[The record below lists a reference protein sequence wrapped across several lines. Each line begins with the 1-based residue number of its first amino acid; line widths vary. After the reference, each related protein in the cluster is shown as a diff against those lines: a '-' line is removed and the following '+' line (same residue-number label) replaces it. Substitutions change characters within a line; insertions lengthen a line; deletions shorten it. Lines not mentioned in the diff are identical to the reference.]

1 MGVFNAVRIKILA
14 ETSFISVAQ
23 FFCSIEHILTP
34 YFFILKYLLMDIIC
48 FSHLRWN
55 FVYQRPQH
63 ILGRLA
69 QKFRVFFVE
78 EPVYDTDSPFL
89 DNTISREGVWILVP
103 HIAAEMD
110 DTASSKTIQ
119 HLLQRFFNYFEIT
132 QYIFWFYTP
141 MALSVSNTFSPML
154 VIYDCM
160 DELSAFKNA
169 PADLQQKEKELFA
182 RADIVFTGGQSLYQA
197 KKELHRC
204 IFAFPSSI
212 DKKHFRKARA
222 PLRDPEDQSSIPHP
236 RIGFFG
242 VIDERMDITLLKTV
256 AEKKPDWNFILL
268 GPTVKIDP
276 STLPT
281 LPNVYYLGSK
291 VYNQLPDYLAGWD
304 VAMMPFAINESTKYI
319 SPTKTPEYLAGGKPV
334 VSTPIQDVVNPY
346 GLNGLV
352 YIAGNGDEFIT
363 GIEEELMMVDKQK
376 WLKAVDKFLE
386 KSSWEDTV
394 EEMLYIINTKLEVT
408 PLTSSQKH
416 EKKYV

>member
-1 MGVFNAVRIKILA
+1 
-14 ETSFISVAQ
+14 
-23 FFCSIEHILTP
+23 
-34 YFFILKYLLMDIIC
+34 
-48 FSHLRWN
+48 LRWN

-141 MALSVSNTFSPML
+141 MALSVPNTFSPML